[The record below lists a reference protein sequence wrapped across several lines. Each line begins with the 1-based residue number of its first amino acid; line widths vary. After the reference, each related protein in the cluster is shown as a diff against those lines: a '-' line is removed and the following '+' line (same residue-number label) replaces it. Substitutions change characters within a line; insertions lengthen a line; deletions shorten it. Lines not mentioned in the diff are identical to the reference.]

1 MRLFSSEFVRNV
13 LTLVTGNSI
22 AQVIP
27 LAAEPFLTR
36 LFRPEEFGVLALFI
50 SISTLFAVVATGRY
64 EMAIMLPLR
73 EEDAAPVFWVSV
85 AASVL
90 VALLSLLLMVW
101 LNGPICR
108 FLESPG
114 LSPWLWFVPLVVL
127 SYGVY
132 QSLHYWA
139 ARQKKFLRISGSRV
153 TQSLSNAGLGVAAGF
168 GGLGTAGLVL
178 AQVAGQALAAVHLGI
193 AGFFGG
199 NAPPLPARFR
209 EMVRAAR
216 TYREFPQVNTWFILA
231 DTAQYSGISFLIA
244 LYFNEASLGF
254 YSRTFRILT
263 VPLSFI
269 GSALSH
275 VFYQKAAEI
284 LAEKGDL
291 RAFSVK
297 TLRGSMAVALPIFL
311 VLMLWGPGLFAF
323 LFGAPW
329 REAGEYARIL
339 SPWIFLRFAF
349 APLSQL
355 PLLVNRQKG
364 LLFLNVLGLALVLG
378 ALAAGGAWTGDVRWS
393 LLLLSLGQV
402 VFLAGMIFWAI
413 GILPAGRRDAEP
425 GGENGKA
432 V

>member
-1 MRLFSSEFVRNV
+1 MKLFPSEFVRNV
-13 LTLVTGNSI
+13 MTLVTGNSI

-36 LFRPEEFGVLALFI
+36 LFRPEEFGILALFI
-50 SISTLFAVVATGRY
+50 SVSTLFAVIATGRY
-64 EMAIMLPLR
+64 EMAIMLPPR
-73 EEDAAPVFWVSV
+73 EEEAAPVFWVSI
-85 AASVL
+85 AATFL
-90 VALLSLLLMVW
+90 VSLFSLLLMIP

-127 SYGVY
+127 SYGIY
-132 QSLHYWA
+132 QSFHYWA
-139 ARQKKFLRISGSRV
+139 ARKKRFLRISGSRV
-153 TQSLSNAGLGVAAGF
+153 TQSLSNAGLGIASGF
-168 GGLGTAGLVL
+168 WGLGTAGLVL
-178 AQVAGQALAAVHLGI
+178 AQVAGQVLAAVHLGV

-199 NAPPLPARFR
+199 NAPPLPSRFR
-209 EMVRAAR
+209 EVARAAR

-244 LYFNEASLGF
+244 FYFSEASLGF

-291 RAFSVK
+291 RGFSVR
-297 TLRGSMAVALPIFL
+297 TLIGSMVVALPIFL
-311 VLMLWGPGLFAF
+311 VLVLWGPGLFAF
-323 LFGAPW
+323 VFGAPW

-355 PLLVNRQKG
+355 PLLVNRQKE

-378 ALAAGGAWTGDVRWS
+378 ALAAGGAWTEDVKWS
-393 LLLLSLGQV
+393 LLFLSLGQV
-402 VFLAGMIFWAI
+402 VFLGGMIFWAI
-413 GILPAGRRDAEP
+413 GILPSGR
-425 GGENGKA
+425 GGTESGGVSGKA
-432 V
+432 E